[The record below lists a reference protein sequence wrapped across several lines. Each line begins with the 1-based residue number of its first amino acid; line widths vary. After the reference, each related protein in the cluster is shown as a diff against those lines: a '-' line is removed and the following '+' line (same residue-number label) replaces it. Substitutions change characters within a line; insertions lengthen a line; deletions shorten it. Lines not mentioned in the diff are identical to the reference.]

1 MSNLSFDFHGRTA
14 VVTGAA
20 RGIGLEIAR
29 SFATAG
35 ASVVLVDLDAD
46 LVASAASEVGGLGVA
61 ADVSSPA
68 DVERV
73 VAAAISDTSRLDIL
87 VNCAGIL
94 RDAVVWKMTD
104 SDWDAVIATHL
115 TGTFRLTRAAVPQFR
130 VQEHGR
136 IINVTSYSGLHGNTG
151 QANYSAAK
159 AGVIG
164 FTKTTAKELARFG
177 VTVNAISPQAET
189 RMIASIPED
198 KRAEVEAAIPMGRFA
213 DASEMTAAVQFLA
226 SAEAGYITGIVLPV
240 DGGVSM

>member
-164 FTKTTAKELARFG
+164 FTKTTAK
-177 VTVNAISPQAET
+177 
-189 RMIASIPED
+189 
-198 KRAEVEAAIPMGRFA
+198 
-213 DASEMTAAVQFLA
+213 
-226 SAEAGYITGIVLPV
+226 
-240 DGGVSM
+240 